1 MIDLILLGR
10 EEIFKDKSFL
20 YCFLGISL
28 LWHFCCILTFSIFII
43 SALKDSRFGPITR
56 DELCKLHV
64 SVSIL
69 RHFEDGE
76 DYLDWQVISTVF

>member
-1 MIDLILLGR
+1 MI
-10 EEIFKDKSFL
+10 KFL
-20 YCFLGISL
+20 KIY
-28 LWHFCCILTFSIFII
+28 
-43 SALKDSRFGPITR
+43 SAFKDSRFTPITR

-76 DYLDWQVISTVF
+76 DYLDWQVNIIKLF